1 MVFGPNP
8 VDLFG
13 WEKKDGDLLSAQDTS
28 LSGQFVQQWTLNMM
42 AQKAALKEVAKS
54 KLRRLLA
61 YNKSFNCRGVQIGDT
76 VLIYKSTKRKSAPRW
91 RGPEKI
97 SDVADARVPAKFH
110 SQTSEKARYRM
121 RGKVVAKDV
130 EDAELDPLHARMG
143 AVPSVPWGTGRAAEY
158 GGRDGHG

>member
-1 MVFGPNP
+1 M
-8 VDLFG
+8 DLYK
-13 WEKKDGDLLSAQDTS
+13 WEDKDEDLTFAQDTS
-28 LSGQFVQQWTLNMM
+28 LSGEFVQQWKLRMM
-42 AQKAALKEVAKS
+42 AQEAAPKEIAIS
-54 KLRRLLA
+54 RLRRSLA

-76 VLIYKSTKRKSAPRW
+76 VLIYKSTKRKSAPRS

-97 SDVADARVPAKFH
+97 LDVADAGVPAKFH
-110 SQTSEKARYRM
+110 PQTSEVARYRM